1 MRLHMHAAD
10 VRSLVNRYFLELGA
24 AAVEVADVQENI
36 RIDRGRCV
44 ARCYRVAEMFAMWLI
59 DVGVLQFYDADGEM
73 LHTVNLFTELQPSGR
88 LPDSSPSIPRPGGNG
103 RGDSLRSRC
112 APLDP
117 GLHCHQG
124 GMISDATRD
133 AARTDVVDRDPDAG

>member
-10 VRSLVNRYFLELGA
+10 VRDLVTRYFLDLGA
-24 AAVEVADVQENI
+24 DALEVAEVQENI

-73 LHTVNLFTELQPSGR
+73 LHTVNLFTELQPQR
-88 LPDSSPSIPRPGGNG
+88 
-103 RGDSLRSRC
+103 
-112 APLDP
+112 
-117 GLHCHQG
+117 
-124 GMISDATRD
+124 
-133 AARTDVVDRDPDAG
+133 AAA